1 MNTVTSKT
9 IRTFLLAATVLVST
23 AASGQL
29 RIGAVAG
36 TALNIPVYK
45 SDDGNQSPDLYGKAV
60 GGYAGFRLQYDFT
73 PRFSLAGEACYQ
85 VLPYTVKY
93 LTGQLYPGYATLSV
107 LPAYAVS
114 PKVHVEAGIGSG
126 FTVVSRFGDKVN
138 NDPLLLTTLGLR
150 FPLGRWGLSV
160 RYYDFLRPVNRETT
174 DRGTT
179 TVSNRGVQVGV
190 TYDLFR
196 R

>member
-1 MNTVTSKT
+1 MNTVTSKSVR
-9 IRTFLLAATVLVST
+9 IFLLAASVAIST
-23 AASGQL
+23 TASGQL

-36 TALNIPVYK
+36 TALNVPVHK

-60 GGYAGFRLQYDFT
+60 GGYAGLRLQYDIT

-85 VLPYTVKY
+85 VLPYTIKY
-93 LTGQLYPGYATLSV
+93 FTGQLYPGYATLSI
-107 LPAYAVS
+107 LPACAVS
-114 PKVHVEAGIGSG
+114 SKVHIEASIGSG
-126 FTVVSRFGDKVN
+126 FTVVSRFGEKIN
-138 NDPLLLTTLGLR
+138 NDPLLLTSLGLR
-150 FPLGRWGLSV
+150 FPLGKWGLSV

-179 TVSNRGVQVGV
+179 TVSNRGIQVGF